1 MRQTEDQKR
10 AQKVFAQIQAIKNQE
25 NEDIREEY
33 GRRCM
38 SFPAFVH
45 GCGLCQA
52 VSFYQSKSGPE
63 GKKRAYRLYLQ
74 NLADALIKSSDIDRL
89 AEEVRGA
96 DLSKYQH
103 LTREAMALGNW
114 YKRYA
119 EALLG
124 VEPGDG
130 EN

>member
-1 MRQTEDQKR
+1 MRQTQDQKR
-10 AQKVFAQIQAIKNQE
+10 AQKVFAQLQSIKN
-25 NEDIREEY
+25 NESESIREEY

-52 VSFYQSKSGPE
+52 VSFYQSKSGNE
-63 GKKRAYRLYLQ
+63 GKKKAYRLYLQ
-74 NLADALIKSSDIDRL
+74 NLAEALINSSDIEQL
-89 AEEVRGA
+89 AQEVREA
-96 DLSKYQH
+96 DLSRYQH

-130 EN
+130 ED